1 MLNKINKGEN
11 KMKKKDILKAVT
23 PKGLEIINKH
33 FPKSN
38 LDEKT
43 KLEILKFFVDLDLQK
58 NGDAK

>member
-1 MLNKINKGEN
+1 MTNNDLLE
-11 KMKKKDILKAVT
+11 AVT

-43 KLEILKFFVDLDLQK
+43 KLEILKFFVDLDSK
-58 NGDAK
+58 KKGDVNER

>member
-1 MLNKINKGEN
+1 MLNKINKGET
-11 KMKKKDILKAVT
+11 KMTNNDLLEAVT

-43 KLEILKFFVDLDLQK
+43 KLEILKFFVDLDSK
-58 NGDAK
+58 KKGDVK

>member
-1 MLNKINKGEN
+1 
-11 KMKKKDILKAVT
+11 MKKEDILKAVT

-43 KLEILKFFVDLDLQK
+43 KLEILKFFVDLDSKK
-58 NGDAK
+58 NREIQ